1 MGTKVQC
8 KSYLPGYHP
17 ARNLIKDTNFSWN
30 PFCEDK
36 ALNDQLCNNFKSRG
50 VSSWP
55 DYDKETLKQ
64 TMIEHEA
71 IFQKQDRR
79 MYFSKILVYELH
91 RLYRIQKELMHQLR
105 NKQPNR
111 SSGPAETSKSSMFLS
126 QMPPEFGEKMWH
138 LPHPSRANTS
148 NTTANVR
155 DNDDDRVS
163 NFLKEGATQCS
174 STKNGGNFKDDG
186 PHTKFKTIPK
196 RMFDLDLPADA
207 YIENED
213 IERAEGENVSEP
225 CIMAAET
232 LKRISGIKA
241 DNNVKL
247 TLGNVEIPVSGKGI
261 SKSDLHPR
269 NGLSIHRL
277 ADLNEPF
284 KDSCEEGAISLGSY
298 KSSGLNSD
306 VEELQQPWNLTRSKN
321 KSPQRNLFMDKHINE
336 VSMNYLDTDKV
347 ERGHQWLLSHSDSGQ
362 SKIVVNSIDSGLF
375 SEKYPMSSESIK
387 LKLDKAR
394 ETLLPDQNQTEMWFG
409 EKTTHSTET
418 FGCQDY
424 VTSNYPGCTSSQ
436 VSSALSLVSP
446 FPCATS
452 ASALTPWRM
461 PSKSVNQI
469 PITVQAFPCFTGSS
483 TLNGEGKNYNAA
495 KQSNRPV
502 CDKIEFNGDLQPH
515 KRLDYKSSSPVNGH
529 HHGIQMCSTSTG
541 IHCSPCNLEKPNLD
555 ASCNASPYKNS
566 KIHEPLKC
574 SRDLQFIDINS
585 VKDLNLNQG
594 ILGGIQDGFTNRQFF
609 ARKHD
614 ESSNDVIW
622 LREKPSCKGSAECD
636 IFVKDYAYP
645 SKFLAEKV
653 KDKGSSV
660 CPLRHSLS
668 SFDIKESRTYRAIS
682 TDILNVKGNFSP
694 PDNSHR
700 IFDCSNSVT
709 CDGQLFVNDLKRHAK
724 GKAIRNPG
732 LRNDINLN
740 SDLMPADGVRLF
752 GMTAEDERQTPS
764 SLSLARVAD
773 KLTSKIDLEAPTD
786 EMEEANN
793 FSRVEIVDMNCPVTQ
808 VERKQEKTSY
818 GDTCVRL
825 AADTIVSMSVDVHDH
840 TQPLCSFAPSF
851 DSLYLLAEVVKSNA
865 EIEASD
871 DDGGLDA
878 FESLTMKLEELKPD
892 EYYCKPC
899 QQEKPKDDEKSMASL
914 LLPRPRRGQARK
926 RRQRR
931 DFQRDIL
938 PALVSL
944 SRHEVTEDLQA
955 LGGMIR
961 AGKSRQTG
969 STRSTSQ
976 NMPSSRSRG
985 RGRPRSLAITI
996 AEVCDDSPP
1005 QLQPTRTDLEN
1016 DGKNIMAWGRTTRRC
1031 HRQRIPLAAWV
1042 FHSVEGVELMATT
1055 VKTREFDVVILGGSG
1070 FTGKYVI
1077 REALKFLSSASGP
1090 LRSLAL
1096 AGRSPSKLAAALQWA
1111 AAASPP
1117 PPLSIISA
1125 DVFDPTSLLALCR
1138 RTRIILN
1145 CVGPFHLYGDPVV
1158 AACVEA
1164 GTDYLD
1170 ITGEPEFIERTETR
1184 YHERAEKAGSLVV
1197 SACGFDSVV
1206 AELGLMF
1213 HSRQWVPPAVPN
1225 RVEAYL
1231 SVESERSIALNIG
1244 TYESMVVGMANVG
1257 RLPDLRR
1264 SRPKSARPV
1273 IAGPPPAKGPLIEHN
1288 KTLGLWAINLPS
1300 VDAAVVRR
1308 THEMLA
1314 EHPHGL
1320 AGISE
1325 SDECAE
1331 KRKLYWSTVKPVHF
1345 GVKICAKSILGIL
1358 RLMVTGLFL
1367 GLFGMF
1373 ALGRSILLKF
1383 PSVFSLGWFRKTG
1396 PTEEEV
1402 RSASFIM
1409 WFIGHG
1415 YSDANLASQ
1424 RGRKPDTEV
1433 ITRVSGPEAGY
1444 VTTPIILLQCALVV
1458 LSERDNLPKGGV
1470 LPSGIVFSHTNLQ
1483 RRLEENG
1490 IFFDVISVKPSS
1502 LH

>member
-1 MGTKVQC
+1 
-8 KSYLPGYHP
+8 
-17 ARNLIKDTNFSWN
+17 
-30 PFCEDK
+30 
-36 ALNDQLCNNFKSRG
+36 
-50 VSSWP
+50 
-55 DYDKETLKQ
+55 
-64 TMIEHEA
+64 
-71 IFQKQDRR
+71 
-79 MYFSKILVYELH
+79 
-91 RLYRIQKELMHQLR
+91 
-105 NKQPNR
+105 
-111 SSGPAETSKSSMFLS
+111 
-126 QMPPEFGEKMWH
+126 
-138 LPHPSRANTS
+138 
-148 NTTANVR
+148 
-155 DNDDDRVS
+155 
-163 NFLKEGATQCS
+163 
-174 STKNGGNFKDDG
+174 
-186 PHTKFKTIPK
+186 
-196 RMFDLDLPADA
+196 
-207 YIENED
+207 
-213 IERAEGENVSEP
+213 
-225 CIMAAET
+225 
-232 LKRISGIKA
+232 
-241 DNNVKL
+241 
-247 TLGNVEIPVSGKGI
+247 
-261 SKSDLHPR
+261 
-269 NGLSIHRL
+269 
-277 ADLNEPF
+277 
-284 KDSCEEGAISLGSY
+284 
-298 KSSGLNSD
+298 
-306 VEELQQPWNLTRSKN
+306 
-321 KSPQRNLFMDKHINE
+321 
-336 VSMNYLDTDKV
+336 
-347 ERGHQWLLSHSDSGQ
+347 
-362 SKIVVNSIDSGLF
+362 
-375 SEKYPMSSESIK
+375 MSSESIK

-394 ETLLPDQNQTEMWFG
+394 ETQLPDQNQAEMWFG
-409 EKTTHSTET
+409 DKTTHSTEI
-418 FGCQDY
+418 FGRQDY

-436 VSSALSLVSP
+436 VSSALSVVSP

-461 PSKSVNQI
+461 PSNSVNQI
-469 PITVQAFPCFTGSS
+469 PIAVQAFPCFSRSS
-483 TLNGEGKNYNAA
+483 TLNGQGKNYNAA
-495 KQSNRPV
+495 NQSNRPV
-502 CDKIEFNGDLQPH
+502 CDKIDFNGDLQPH

-541 IHCSPCNLEKPNLD
+541 IHRSPCNLEKPNLD
-555 ASCNASPYKNS
+555 ARCNTSPYKNS

-585 VKDLNLNQG
+585 GKDLNLNQG
-594 ILGGIQDGFTNRQFF
+594 ILGGIQYGFTNRQSF

-636 IFVKDYAYP
+636 MFVKDYTYP
-645 SKFLAEKV
+645 SKFLSEKA

-660 CPLRHSLS
+660 CALRHSLS
-668 SFDIKESRTYRAIS
+668 SFDINESITYRAIT
-682 TDILNVKGNFSP
+682 TDILNVEGNFSP

-700 IFDCSNSVT
+700 IFDCSNSVS
-709 CDGQLFVNDLKRHAK
+709 CDGQLFVNDLKRHGK

-752 GMTAEDERQTPS
+752 GMSAEDERQTPS

-773 KLTSKIDLEAPTD
+773 NLTSKIDLEAPTD
-786 EMEEANN
+786 EMQEANN
-793 FSRVEIVDMNCPVTQ
+793 FSWVEIVDMNCPVTQ
-808 VERKQEKTSY
+808 VAMKQEKTSF
-818 GDTCVRL
+818 GDACARL
-825 AADTIVSMSVDVHDH
+825 AADTIVSISVDVRDH
-840 TQPLCSFAPSF
+840 MQPLCPFAPSSF
-851 DSLYLLAEVVKSNA
+851 DSLYLLAEAVKSNA

-871 DDGGLDA
+871 DDGGLDT
-878 FESLTMKLEELKPD
+878 FESLTLKLEELKPD
-892 EYYCKPC
+892 EYSCKPC

-961 AGKSRQTG
+961 AGKSRQT
-969 STRSTSQ
+969 SSARRSTSQ

-996 AEVCDDSPP
+996 EEVCDDSPP
-1005 QLQPTRTDLEN
+1005 RLQPTHTDLEN
-1016 DGKNIMAWGRTTRRC
+1016 DGKNIMTWGRTTRRC
-1031 HRQRIPLAAWV
+1031 HRQRIPLAAC
-1042 FHSVEGVELMATT
+1042 FCHPEEGIELMAAT
-1055 VKTREFDVVILGGSG
+1055 VKSREFDVIILGASG
-1070 FTGKYVI
+1070 FTGKYVV

-1117 PPLSIISA
+1117 PPLSLISA

-1138 RTRIILN
+1138 STRIILN
-1145 CVGPFHLYGDPVV
+1145 CVGPFHFYGDPVV

-1184 YHERAEKAGSLVV
+1184 YHVRAEKAGSLVV
-1197 SACGFDSVV
+1197 SACGFDSVL

-1231 SVESERSIALNIG
+1231 SVESERSIVLNIG
-1244 TYESMVVGMANVG
+1244 TYESAVVGMANMG
-1257 RLPDLRR
+1257 RLLDLRR

-1273 IAGPPPAKGPLIEHN
+1273 IVGRPPAKGPLIEHN
-1288 KTLGLWAINLPS
+1288 KTLGLWAIKLPS

-1308 THEMLA
+1308 THAILA

-1320 AGISE
+1320 AGVNE

-1331 KRKLYWSTVKPVHF
+1331 KRKLYWSTVKPIHF

-1358 RLMVTGLFL
+1358 RLIVTGLFL

-1415 YSDANLASQ
+1415 YSDGNLASQ
-1424 RGRKPDTEV
+1424 RGRKPDTEI
-1433 ITRVSGPEAGY
+1433 ITRVSGPEVGY

-1470 LPSGIVFSHTNLQ
+1470 LPPGIVFSHTNLQ
-1483 RRLEENG
+1483 RCLEENG
-1490 IFFDVISVKPSS
+1490 IFFDVISAAAGIRAVLPFEACRYLSPSAAPRRHHRFPGFFPDERYGSMSDEEHHFESKADAGASKTYPQQAGTIRKNGYIVIKGRPCKVVEVSTSKTGKHGHAKCHFVAIDIFNGKKLEDIVPSS
-1502 LH
+1502 HNCDVPHVTRTDYQLIDISEDGFVSLLTENGNTKDDLRLPTDESLLTQLKEGFGEGKDLVVTVMSAMGEEQICALKDIGPK